1 MRREAIEYDERR
13 GLAEM
18 RVLVDSGATDECNA
32 AERRSVGKGFT
43 HGRTM
48 RKLANIDADEYN
60 ALLMNMDRD
69 ALDFEA
75 SGRSDRRVLN
85 RLLARFPAWR
95 CSEGGV

>member
-1 MRREAIEYDERR
+1 MRQEAYRENDR

-18 RVLVDSGATDECNA
+18 RVLVDSDDIDQLNA
-32 AERRSVGKGFT
+32 DERRAFGRGFT
-43 HGRTM
+43 QGRTM

-60 ALLMNMDRD
+60 ALLMNMDSD

-75 SGRSDRRVLN
+75 SGRSDRCALN

-95 CSEGGV
+95 ASEGGI